1 MFITLFVVFLLL
13 TIVLFAFAYHSKSEG
28 LYVSAI
34 FSILITIGLFITCIV
49 FACNIGTS
57 KTIDAKIQMYEEENA
72 QIEEKIDTLVTNYM
86 NYEKDTYSEFKTE
99 NSITLVSMIPELKS
113 DELVQQQLNT
123 YVYNYNKI
131 IHLKEERINKDNYK
145 WLLYFG

>member
-1 MFITLFVVFLLL
+1 MFIALLVFFLVL
-13 TIVLFAFAYHSKSEG
+13 TIVLFRFAYHNNSTG
-28 LYVSAI
+28 LYVSAF
-34 FSILITIGLFITCIV
+34 FSIFVTIGLFITCVV

-57 KTIDAKIQMYEEENA
+57 KTIDAKIQMYEEENV
-72 QIEEKIDTLVTNYM
+72 QIEAKIDTLVSNYM

-99 NSITLVSMIPELKS
+99 NSITLVAMIPELKS

-123 YVYNYNKI
+123 YVYNHNKI
-131 IHLKEERINKDNYK
+131 ICLKEERINKDNYK